1 MLANALIQPH
11 FDYASTLWYSSTP
24 KRIKV
29 QLQTAKNKLA
39 RLILDLYIGIMSALL
54 NLRI

>member
-1 MLANALIQPH
+1 MLTNALIQPH